1 MDVESVPPSESKP
14 VEIAGGLI
22 LTAAVALRLA
32 GVAPLSAAAKGM
44 TLLSAIIVTLFG
56 AKALAKL

>member
-1 MDVESVPPSESKP
+1 MTPSKWKSVELG
-14 VEIAGGLI
+14 GGLI

-32 GVAPLSAAAKGM
+32 GVAPFSTATTGM
-44 TLLSAIIVTLFG
+44 TLLGAIVVTLFG

>member
-1 MDVESVPPSESKP
+1 MDVESVPPNEWKP

-32 GVAPLSAAAKGM
+32 GVAPIGTAATGI
-44 TLLSAIIVTLFG
+44 TFLSAIIVTLFG